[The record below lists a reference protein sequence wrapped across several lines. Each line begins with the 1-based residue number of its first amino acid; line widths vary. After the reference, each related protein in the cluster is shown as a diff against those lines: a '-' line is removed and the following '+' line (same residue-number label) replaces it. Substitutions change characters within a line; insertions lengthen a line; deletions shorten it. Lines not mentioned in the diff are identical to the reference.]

1 MADMDFFYNLGF
13 YIDLVKKKWLK
24 NYRIKG
30 LKNKIRNRGV
40 SVNKYVKNPKIRK
53 KARNKQR

>member
-1 MADMDFFYNLGF
+1 MDFFYNLGF